1 MPTCC
6 RFRLPRLPILV
17 AVILLSLAPAAHAIG
32 PKGDLYLGYSRL
44 GSNAF
49 YPNTSGLNG
58 LEGAAHLKVGRFLGV
73 EGDFSHYGYGADNAI
88 PHTTAFLFGPRL
100 TVGAVGVKV
109 LVHALVGGEHSSSSG
124 GVNLD
129 DSSFAYALGG
139 GLDVPIAPFFGWRVN
154 GDYIDA
160 PALST
165 QNATKGRFSTGLVF
179 RF

>member
-1 MPTCC
+1 MPTCP
-6 RFRLPRLPILV
+6 RFRLPITPLLF
-17 AVILLSLAPAAHAIG
+17 AVILLSIAPAARAIG

-49 YPNTSGLNG
+49 YPNTGGLNG

-73 EGDFSHYGYGADNAI
+73 EGDISHYGYGTDAAI
-88 PHTTAFLFGPRL
+88 PHTTTYLFGPRF

-109 LVHALVGGEHSSSSG
+109 FAHALVGGEHSSSSG

-129 DSSFAYALGG
+129 DGSFAYALGG

-165 QNATKGRFSTGLVF
+165 QNETKGRFSTGLVF